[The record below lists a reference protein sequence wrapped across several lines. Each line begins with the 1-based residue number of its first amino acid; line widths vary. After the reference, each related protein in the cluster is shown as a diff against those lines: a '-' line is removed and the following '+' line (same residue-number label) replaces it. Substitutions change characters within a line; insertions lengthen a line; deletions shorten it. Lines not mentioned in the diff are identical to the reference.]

1 MNVTFKNMF
10 KFSRNNP
17 EKESQPEILQSFNQK
32 SNGKKDKFKFLIFII
47 LVKPIYDDEK
57 INFKKEIKKRK
68 DDI

>member
-10 KFSRNNP
+10 RFSKNNP
-17 EKESQPEILQSFNQK
+17 EKESQPEILYSFNPK
-32 SNGKKDKFKFLIFII
+32 NNGKKDKFKFLIFII

>member
-1 MNVTFKNMF
+1 MNDTFKNIF
-10 KFSRNNP
+10 RFSRNNP
-17 EKESQPEILQSFNQK
+17 EKESQPEILQSFNPK
-32 SNGKKDKFKFLIFII
+32 SNGKKYKFKFLIFII